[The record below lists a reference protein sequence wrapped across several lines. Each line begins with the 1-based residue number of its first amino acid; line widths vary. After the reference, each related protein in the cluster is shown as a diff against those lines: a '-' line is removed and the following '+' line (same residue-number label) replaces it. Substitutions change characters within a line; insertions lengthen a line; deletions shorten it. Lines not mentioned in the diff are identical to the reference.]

1 VVPRVIYLYSHLMC
15 IKIVCTGE
23 KAWQNRVFPLFI
35 YLYDTHC
42 IWKKEVNRLC
52 VLGFESFAFLIQI
65 RFLLV
70 TGSSNYYAS
79 FDVFIF
85 ILHDSTNYM
94 KYISIH
100 TYIYISVFIFFYDI
114 KCTHTC
120 EYIINMDQFI
130 FESKTF
136 FLKKKSAMLT
146 FI

>member
-1 VVPRVIYLYSHLMC
+1 MIRTIF
-15 IKIVCTGE
+15 G
-23 KAWQNRVFPLFI
+23 
-35 YLYDTHC
+35 
-42 IWKKEVNRLC
+42 KKEVNRLC

>member
-1 VVPRVIYLYSHLMC
+1 MIRTIF
-15 IKIVCTGE
+15 G
-23 KAWQNRVFPLFI
+23 
-35 YLYDTHC
+35 
-42 IWKKEVNRLC
+42 KKEVNRLC

-100 TYIYISVFIFFYDI
+100 TCVCVYIYQYLYFFYDI

-136 FLKKKSAMLT
+136 F
-146 FI
+146 

>member
-1 VVPRVIYLYSHLMC
+1 MIRTIF
-15 IKIVCTGE
+15 G
-23 KAWQNRVFPLFI
+23 
-35 YLYDTHC
+35 
-42 IWKKEVNRLC
+42 KKEVNRLC

-100 TYIYISVFIFFYDI
+100 TYIHIYIYIYISVFIFFYGI

-136 FLKKKSAMLT
+136 F
-146 FI
+146 

>member
-1 VVPRVIYLYSHLMC
+1 MIRTIF
-15 IKIVCTGE
+15 G
-23 KAWQNRVFPLFI
+23 
-35 YLYDTHC
+35 
-42 IWKKEVNRLC
+42 KKEVNRLC

-100 TYIYISVFIFFYDI
+100 TYIHIYIYQYLYFFMVLNARI
-114 KCTHTC
+114 HASISLTW
-120 EYIINMDQFI
+120 INL
-130 FESKTF
+130 F
-136 FLKKKSAMLT
+136 FNPKLFFFKKKICNVDIHLT
-146 FI
+146 ESWNDDSSKYTDTLALQHRKLIY

>member
-1 VVPRVIYLYSHLMC
+1 MIRTIF
-15 IKIVCTGE
+15 G
-23 KAWQNRVFPLFI
+23 
-35 YLYDTHC
+35 
-42 IWKKEVNRLC
+42 KKEVNRLC

-100 TYIYISVFIFFYDI
+100 TYIHIYIYQYLYFFMVLNARI
-114 KCTHTC
+114 HASISLTW
-120 EYIINMDQFI
+120 INLFLNP
-130 FESKTF
+130 KLF
-136 FLKKKSAMLT
+136 FKKKKSAMLT

>member
-1 VVPRVIYLYSHLMC
+1 MIRTIF
-15 IKIVCTGE
+15 G
-23 KAWQNRVFPLFI
+23 
-35 YLYDTHC
+35 
-42 IWKKEVNRLC
+42 KKEVNRLC

-136 FLKKKSAMLT
+136 FFKKKSAMLT

>member
-1 VVPRVIYLYSHLMC
+1 VREKKHDKTVSFLY
-15 IKIVCTGE
+15 
-23 KAWQNRVFPLFI
+23 LFI
-35 YLYDTHC
+35 YMIRT
-42 IWKKEVNRLC
+42 IFGKKEVNRLC

-85 ILHDSTNYM
+85 ILHDSTNYI

-130 FESKTF
+130 F
-136 FLKKKSAMLT
+136 
-146 FI
+146 